1 MAKKNNNVKFNVG
14 LTDKYF
20 DAVSRQN
27 LPMCAAAD
35 ETIDNGFSNAIGLIS
50 MLVAIVKGHD
60 KNLIGMVIADWGKGM
75 SKEKLR
81 YPQQVSLVHC
91 FQGAWREHLSS
102 R

>member
-60 KNLIGMVIADWGKGM
+60 KNLIGMVIADWGK
-75 SKEKLR
+75 
-81 YPQQVSLVHC
+81 VTVHSP
-91 FQGAWREHLSS
+91 RP
-102 R
+102 